1 MGSENHF
8 EKDNEFQLDNGKTEL
23 AYRRRVALGA
33 ELRIVGSL
41 TASEKKKTRFGMNFS
56 RKLICP

>member
-41 TASEKKKTRFGMNFS
+41 TASEKKRPD
-56 RKLICP
+56 LE